1 MLKFVLGRASSGKTF
16 TVLNMIYKCVEEG
29 KEPILIV
36 PEQFSFESEKAILEM
51 LGDSKAFKVSVLPFT
66 RIYETIGRIKGG
78 ICGKV
83 LSGADKFILM
93 SRAIKQ
99 VEKDLSLWGKYAS
112 SSAFAEGMIRVT
124 DEFKYNAVSAADL
137 RTVAD
142 LQSDSK
148 LVQKLNDTALIIDS
162 YEMLLGTNFVDP
174 SDFMDKLYYLLEDC
188 DFFKGKEVFFDGVK
202 SFSGQQFKI
211 IDRILSKADNVTFS
225 FVEDINDDR
234 ELSLLSNIRSIEN
247 RIISI
252 AKSHNIEV
260 DKPDYLSET
269 HYNNEGLRAFEGCM
283 FSGNF
288 KSDVSIPC
296 VTVCKAESIFDE
308 VEFATRN
315 IRRIIREKN
324 AKYSDFVIIAR
335 DTAPYEDAL
344 LISCR
349 RNKVK
354 CFIDKK
360 LPLVSMPV
368 SSVVL
373 SAISFALSG
382 SVNDIFKFHKSG
394 ISVLTSDQISE
405 LENYVYIW
413 NLSGRDFLR
422 NWDMNT
428 LGFTDKVAE
437 NDEEIL
443 TEINSLREK
452 AITPL
457 AEFKKIF
464 DVSPLRNNEDI
475 IRLLDSTSA
484 KVHGFPAFATFERKS
499 FIHELKKIT
508 RKLKNKKFAQEFT
521 DASYRLPT
529 SKDNVS
535 AFIVKFSDQSN
546 DKIGTNLLLSGMCSI
561 DHLVAKKNG
570 GPNKLANY
578 GLSGVEI
585 NRQKTNIYFDD
596 WVRSH
601 PETRKNCQKQVD
613 RLIEL
618 YKQGVFEKVSK
629 KSKNKRLDKSYIE
642 DFAKTIYDI
651 SPEESRIKLNISK
664 LYE

>member
-1 MLKFVLGRASSGKTF
+1 VKVSGINLGIFNVRTQSVKRNESPNRFVSEPLTMKPALLCDTITF
-16 TVLNMIYKCVEEG
+16 TGVSNGGDILKKLCAYGVPDMYTGLMLLDPKVLERMQINGLFKQPLEKIIKVISRYEDTMM
-29 KEPILIV
+29 PINREVYDILKKHSKKY
-36 PEQFSFESEKAILEM
+36 PEQTLSQAMQELYPKHKKQLLRTQQYIFEEIMRLACDLPKDLYEEFSELMNITTKRLQN
-51 LGDSKAFKVSVLPFT
+51 DPVVLPFSEREFLYKLR
-66 RIYETIGRIKGG
+66 RIGEDMQTKNNPHELHAMHRLMVVAKKIFNNDKKGRK
-78 ICGKV
+78 
-83 LSGADKFILM
+83 
-93 SRAIKQ
+93 
-99 VEKDLSLWGKYAS
+99 
-112 SSAFAEGMIRVT
+112 AFG
-124 DEFKYNAVSAADL
+124 
-137 RTVAD
+137 
-142 LQSDSK
+142 
-148 LVQKLNDTALIIDS
+148 
-162 YEMLLGTNFVDP
+162 
-174 SDFMDKLYYLLEDC
+174 
-188 DFFKGKEVFFDGVK
+188 
-202 SFSGQQFKI
+202 
-211 IDRILSKADNVTFS
+211 
-225 FVEDINDDR
+225 
-234 ELSLLSNIRSIEN
+234 
-247 RIISI
+247 
-252 AKSHNIEV
+252 
-260 DKPDYLSET
+260 
-269 HYNNEGLRAFEGCM
+269 
-283 FSGNF
+283 
-288 KSDVSIPC
+288 
-296 VTVCKAESIFDE
+296 
-308 VEFATRN
+308 RN
-315 IRRIIREKN
+315 IK
-324 AKYSDFVIIAR
+324 
-335 DTAPYEDAL
+335 
-344 LISCR
+344 
-349 RNKVK
+349 
-354 CFIDKK
+354 KK
-360 LPLVSMPV
+360 LEIQMQP
-368 SSVVL
+368 
-373 SAISFALSG
+373 
-382 SVNDIFKFHKSG
+382 
-394 ISVLTSDQISE
+394 
-405 LENYVYIW
+405 
-413 NLSGRDFLR
+413 
-422 NWDMNT
+422 
-428 LGFTDKVAE
+428 
-437 NDEEIL
+437 EIL
-443 TEINSLREK
+443 KRNS
-452 AITPL
+452 TNL